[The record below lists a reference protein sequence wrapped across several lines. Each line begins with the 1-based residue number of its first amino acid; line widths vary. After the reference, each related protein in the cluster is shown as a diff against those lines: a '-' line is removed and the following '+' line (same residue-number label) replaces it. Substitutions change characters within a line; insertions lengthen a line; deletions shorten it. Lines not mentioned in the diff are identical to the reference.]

1 MIVAVIGLHYLT
13 APQMRYQHAIYRML
27 FYLPL
32 VLGSFWFGLNGA
44 LYVSGSVVTLYL
56 LYLIEHWGGPY
67 ELFQKFLEMVLYLVI
82 ALVIGL
88 LVEKERRKH
97 RALLRAES
105 LAAIG
110 RTVSEV
116 AHDIKT
122 PLIAIGGLVSQ
133 FSQNLPDK
141 DPGRKKLD
149 LVIQEAARLESMV
162 NEMLDFGR
170 PLELHPTKVDLNE
183 IVRQCIEITEGMAE
197 KANVE
202 IEADMDA
209 SLPSL
214 MLDVP
219 RLKQVLLNLITNA
232 VQASPAGERVL
243 VKAYL
248 LKKWALIEVSDRGG
262 GIKEGDQEIVFS
274 PFFSTKRGGT
284 GLGLAIVK
292 KIVEAHGGKASFRSN
307 PEMGVTFVVQLPLE
321 RADNPFSSEGG
332 AKPFNTAGG
341 KDGTQKN

>member
-1 MIVAVIGLHYLT
+1 VSNFKEWIKILVIVFMIVAVIGLHYLT
-13 APQMRYQHAIYRML
+13 APQMRYEHAIYRML

-32 VLGSFWFGLNGA
+32 VLGSFWFGLKGA
-44 LYVSGSVVTLYL
+44 LYISGSVASLYL
-56 LYLIEHWGGPY
+56 LHLADQWKGFSYGVFEKL
-67 ELFQKFLEMVLYLVI
+67 LEMILYLVI

-88 LVEKERRKH
+88 LVERERTKH

-133 FSQNLPDK
+133 FSRNLPTD
-141 DPGRKKLD
+141 DPGRKKLH

-162 NEMLDFGR
+162 NEMLEFGR
-170 PLELHPTKVDLNE
+170 PMELHPTKFNLNE
-183 IVRQCIEITEGMAE
+183 IVHQSIEITQEMAR
-197 KANVE
+197 KAGVE
-202 IEADMDA
+202 IKSDLDA
-209 SLPSL
+209 SLPLL
-214 MLDVP
+214 MLDAP

-243 VKAYL
+243 VRTHLIRKRVE
-248 LKKWALIEVSDRGG
+248 IEVSDRGS
-262 GIKEGDQEIVFS
+262 GIKEADQNIVFS

-292 KIVEAHGGKASFRSN
+292 KIVEAHGGNVSFHSN
-307 PEMGVTFVVQLPLE
+307 PEMGVTFVVQLPL
-321 RADNPFSSEGG
+321 RQD
-332 AKPFNTAGG
+332 
-341 KDGTQKN
+341 